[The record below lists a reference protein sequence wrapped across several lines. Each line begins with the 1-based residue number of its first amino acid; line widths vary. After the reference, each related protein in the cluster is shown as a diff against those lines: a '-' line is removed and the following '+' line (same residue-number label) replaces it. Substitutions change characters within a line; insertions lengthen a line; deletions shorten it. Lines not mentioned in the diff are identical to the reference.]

1 MPVHLYGVIAADADL
16 SQELQGRSG
25 APVRAVADERL
36 AVLVSDLDDDARVG
50 RADLLS
56 HAHVLEAV
64 AEAATVV
71 PVQFGMVMPD
81 DETVRREI
89 LEAGGEQTASLLQA
103 FDGLVQL
110 MVSGRYDE
118 EAALREVVRRDPG
131 LAAMRGS
138 GDDVQSKMQLGE
150 AVAAG
155 LEQLRAADSDLLVQR
170 LSPLAR
176 AVAFTET
183 RDAYSLTGVA
193 LLIER
198 TSRDALDRAVSAL
211 GEEVADRVQLRY
223 VGPQPPYAF
232 LESVETEEQA
242 WG

>member
-1 MPVHLYGVIAADADL
+1 MQVHLYGVIAADADL
-16 SQELQGRSG
+16 PMELQGRAG
-25 APVRAVADERL
+25 APVRAVADDRL
-36 AVLVSDLDDDARVG
+36 AVLVSDVDDDARVG

-64 AEAATVV
+64 ADAATVI

-81 DETVRREI
+81 DETVRREV
-89 LEAGGEQTASLLQA
+89 LDTGADRTAALLDA

-110 MVSGRYDE
+110 MVGGRYEE
-118 EAALREVVRRDPG
+118 EAALREVVRRDPA
-131 LAAMRGS
+131 LAAARNA
-138 GDDVQSKMQLGE
+138 DDDMQGKMQLGE

-155 LEQLRAADSDLLVQR
+155 LERLRTEDSNLLVER
-170 LSPLAR
+170 LAPHAR

-193 LLIER
+193 LLVER
-198 TSRDALDRAVSAL
+198 GARADLDQAVSEL
-211 GEEVADRVQLRY
+211 GEEVAGRLQLRY

-232 LESVETEEQA
+232 LDSVQTEERA

>member
-1 MPVHLYGVIAADADL
+1 MQVHLYGVVAADADL
-16 SQELQGRSG
+16 SEELQGRAG
-25 APVRAVADERL
+25 APVRAVSDDRL
-36 AVLVSDLDDDARVG
+36 AVLVSDLEDEARVG
-50 RADLLS
+50 RSDLLS

-64 AEAATVV
+64 ADAATVL

-89 LEAGGEQTASLLQA
+89 LEAGGDQTAALLHA

-110 MVSGRYDE
+110 TVSGRYDE

-131 LAAMRGS
+131 LAALRSS
-138 GDDVQSKMQLGE
+138 GNDMQSKMQLGE

-170 LSPLAR
+170 LSPHAR

-183 RDAYSLTGVA
+183 RDAYSVTGVA
-193 LLIER
+193 LLVER
-198 TSRDALDRAVSAL
+198 AARATLDKAVSDL
-211 GEEVADRVQLRY
+211 RQELADRLDLRY

-232 LESVETEEQA
+232 LDSVETEERA

>member
-1 MPVHLYGVIAADADL
+1 MQVHLYGVIAADADL
-16 SQELQGRSG
+16 PTELQGRAG

-50 RADLLS
+50 RSDLLT

-64 AEAATVV
+64 ADAATVI

-81 DETVRREI
+81 DETVRREV
-89 LEAGGEQTASLLQA
+89 LDTGADRTAALLHA

-110 MVSGRYDE
+110 MVGGRYDE
-118 EAALREVVRRDPG
+118 EAALREVVRRDPA
-131 LAAMRGS
+131 LAATPS
-138 GDDVQSKMQLGE
+138 GVDMQSKMLLGE

-155 LEQLRAADSDLLVQR
+155 LERLRTEDSDLLVDR
-170 LSPLAR
+170 LAPHAR

-193 LLIER
+193 LLVKR
-198 TSRDALDRAVSAL
+198 DSRAELDRAVSEL
-211 GEEVADRVQLRY
+211 SEEVAGRLQLRY

-232 LESVETEEQA
+232 LDSVETEERA